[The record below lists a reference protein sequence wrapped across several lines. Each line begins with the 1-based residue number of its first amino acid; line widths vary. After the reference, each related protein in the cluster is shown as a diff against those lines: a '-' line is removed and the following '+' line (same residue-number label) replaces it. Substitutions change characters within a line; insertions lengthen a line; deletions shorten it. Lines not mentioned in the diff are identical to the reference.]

1 MIGNNLLNNWDILG
15 QKTKWHNCWDKVKEW
30 INEHIWDIF
39 DTAKDAADKAKKLDE
54 KKKKAEEIANEND
67 PKKKLDKTMQQIEDE
82 IDGTNRK
89 GEKVKPQA
97 GRSDSVK
104 GRFDKILNRNQR
116 LNDAIL
122 HDKF

>member
-1 MIGNNLLNNWDILG
+1 MNTFGIFLIQPKMLQIK
-15 QKTKWHNCWDKVKEW
+15 QKSWTRKR
-30 INEHIWDIF
+30 
-39 DTAKDAADKAKKLDE
+39 
-54 KKKKAEEIANEND
+54 KKAEKIANEND
-67 PKKKLDKTMQQIEDE
+67 PKKKLDKTMQQIENE

-104 GRFDKILNRNQR
+104 GGFDKILNRNQR